1 MKKILVIGGGAA
13 GLMAAAS
20 AAEHGAAVTLLEKMP
35 AVGRKILITG
45 KGRCNVTNVAD
56 IKTIIDNMPGNGPFL
71 YSALSA
77 FSNSDLMAWLEKR
90 GVPLK
95 TERGGRVF
103 PVSDQARDVVAA
115 FTRALADLG
124 VSVATGQA
132 VREIR
137 LADGQACGAVTADDR
152 EWPADAVIL
161 ATGGASYPDTGSS
174 GDGYRIAAALGH
186 AITPLR
192 PSLVPLEVAEDW
204 VADLQGLALKNVAVT
219 ASVGG
224 RQLAAEF
231 GELLFTHFG
240 LSGPVV
246 LSLSNPVAAALR
258 AGTGGGEVLIA
269 IDLKPALSAE
279 TLDKRLQRDFAKFAR
294 KQFKNSLGD
303 LLPTRL
309 TAVIVDLSHIDPD
322 KPVHQITKEERGR
335 LAGLLK
341 QLTFAVTGTRPLA
354 EAIVTAG
361 GIRTKEINPSTM
373 ASRLVPG
380 LYFAG
385 EVIDIDGYTGG
396 FNLQAAFSTGYV
408 AGRAAVADNVENNY
422 R

>member
-1 MKKILVIGGGAA
+1 MKKVLVIGGGAA

-20 AAEHGAAVTLLEKMP
+20 AAEHGADVTLLEKMTAP
-35 AVGRKILITG
+35 GRKLLITG

-56 IKTIIDNMPGNGPFL
+56 VKTIIENIPGNGSFL
-71 YSALSA
+71 YSALDA
-77 FSNSDLMAWLEKR
+77 FSNRDLMAWLEER

-103 PVSDQARDVVAA
+103 PVSDQAGDVVAA
-115 FTRALADLG
+115 FTRALAALD
-124 VSVATGQA
+124 VAVVTGQA
-132 VREIR
+132 VKAIS
-137 LADGQACGAVTADDR
+137 LADGKAVGAVTADGR

-161 ATGGASYPDTGSS
+161 ATGGSSYPGTGSS

-186 AITPLR
+186 AINPLR

-204 VADLQGLALKNVAVT
+204 VTDLQGLALKNVAV
-219 ASVGG
+219 AAVAGG
-224 RQLAAEF
+224 RTLAEEF

-240 LSGPVV
+240 LSGPVI

-258 AGTGGGEVLIA
+258 NSPGAEVLIV
-269 IDLKPALSAE
+269 INLKPALSAE

-294 KQFKNSLGD
+294 KQFKNSLGE

-309 TAVIVDLSHIDPD
+309 TAVITDLSHIDPD
-322 KPVHQITKEERGR
+322 KPVHQITKEERAR
-335 LAGLLK
+335 LSGLLQ
-341 QLTFAVTGTRPLA
+341 QLTFTVTGTRPLA

-361 GIRTKEINPSTM
+361 GVNTKEINPATM
-373 ASRLVPG
+373 ASRLIPG
-380 LYFAG
+380 LYFGG
-385 EVIDIDGYTGG
+385 EVIDVDGYTGG

-408 AGRAAVADNVENNY
+408 AGRAAANG
-422 R
+422 